1 MTQIVRI
8 ISAISKRQ
16 SNTLQHLDPLNIHS
30 NPLKDQKRRLPG
42 TPTTLKSTLIR
53 TSRSSYKT
61 LKNNTTNS
69 NT

>member
-16 SNTLQHLDPLNIHS
+16 SNTLQHLDPLNKHS
-30 NPLKDQKRRLPG
+30 NPLKDQKLRLPE
-42 TPTTLKSTLIR
+42 TPNTLKSTLIR
-53 TSRSSYKT
+53 TSRSSYKI